1 VTASLVVVGVDL
13 SLTSTGIATAGGVR
27 TIASSGRD
35 GASLRVR
42 HARLADVTTRV
53 VLAVSDAAAPR
64 TALVV
69 IEGPAYAAK
78 GGKTHERAGLWWMV
92 VDELLSAGHL
102 VAEVPP
108 PTLKKYALGKG
119 VGDKGAMVDAAA
131 RRMPQVETRGQNDA
145 VDALWLRAMGM
156 HRYGQP
162 LCSVPKAHAAALD
175 AVAWPDVDRL
185 DAMRGAVA

>member
-1 VTASLVVVGVDL
+1 MSAAHLPVVGVDL
-13 SLTSTGIATAGGVR
+13 SLQSTGLATATGVR
-27 TIASSGRD
+27 TITSSGRD
-35 GASLRVR
+35 GAPLRTR
-42 HARLADVTTRV
+42 HARLVDITTRV

-69 IEGPAYAAK
+69 IEGPSYNSK

-108 PTLKKYALGKG
+108 PTLKKFALGRG

-131 RRMPQVETRGQNDA
+131 RRLPHWTTGGQNDA

-156 HRYGQP
+156 HRYGVP
-162 LCSVPKAHAAALD
+162 LCSVPKSHAEALG
-175 AVAWPDVDRL
+175 AVAWPDVDAL
-185 DAMRGAVA
+185 TAVPA